1 MKSKIFIIIIG
12 LLSLIMV
19 ENYIINYNSSR
30 EVIETI
36 DVINETE
43 EVDINDIINEMKNK
57 KFNISKITSCYD
69 GYEVIIDINGD
80 IEGVRTKLKG
90 LKDNTIKSYKLDI
103 DKGVVSGNITIQYS
117 FKLN

>member
-1 MKSKIFIIIIG
+1 MKSKIFVIIIG

-57 KFNISKITSCYD
+57 KFNISKITSYYD

-90 LKDNTIKSYKLDI
+90 LKDGWEFILSTIDE
-103 DKGVVSGNITIQYS
+103 GVVSGNITIQYS